1 MRPGESDEKEQVEIE
16 LLLEAMY
23 RLFGYD
29 FRNYAY
35 ASIRRRIWHRVHAE
49 RLGTVT
55 ALTDKMI
62 HDRGCMER
70 LLSDLTIHVTEMFRD
85 PEVFR
90 SFRHNVVPL
99 LKTYPFIRIWHAG
112 CSTGEEVYSMA
123 ILLHEEGLLDRT
135 RIYATDMSAT
145 VLDVA
150 RQGVFPIER
159 MQQYTRNYQEAGGTE
174 SFSDYYMARYESV
187 IFQSFLKKN
196 IVFAQHNLVTDGSF
210 NEFHVILC
218 RNVMIYFNKELQNH
232 VHGLLYDSLS
242 MFGVLLLGTKESINF
257 TRHSSQFDDLDLVN
271 RIYRKIK

>member
-1 MRPGESDEKEQVEIE
+1 MLV
-16 LLLEAMY
+16 EAMFKLY
-23 RLFGYD
+23 GYD
-29 FRNYAY
+29 FRKYAY
-35 ASIRRRIWHRVHAE
+35 SSIRRRIWHQVHAE
-49 RLGTVT
+49 GLTTITG
-55 ALTDKMI
+55 LTDRVI
-62 HDRGCMER
+62 HDRACMKR
-70 LLSDLTIHVTEMFRD
+70 LLSGLTIHVTEMYRD
-85 PEVFR
+85 PEVFK
-90 SFRHNVVPL
+90 SFRQHVVPL

-123 ILLHEEGLLDRT
+123 ILLHEEGLYERT
-135 RIYATDMSAT
+135 RIYATDMSST

-159 MQQYTRNYQEAGGTE
+159 MQQYTRNYQESGGKE
-174 SFSDYYMARYESV
+174 SFSDYYSAKYESV

-218 RNVMIYFNKELQNH
+218 RNVMIYFNKDLQNH

-242 MFGVLLLGTKESINF
+242 MFGVLMLGTKESINF
-257 TRHSSQFDDLDLVN
+257 TRHAEQFDELDLIN